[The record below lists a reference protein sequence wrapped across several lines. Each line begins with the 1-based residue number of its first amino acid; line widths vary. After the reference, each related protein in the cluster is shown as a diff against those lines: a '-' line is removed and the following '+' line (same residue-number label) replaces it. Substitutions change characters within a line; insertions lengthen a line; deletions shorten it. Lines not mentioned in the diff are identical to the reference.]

1 MMGVIETDKW
11 LENYFNQPW
20 ELSRLVKPEVRDP
33 EDFYEY
39 LTKFGMY
46 KPSRNAFYI
55 LNKLKEEKVWEKINN
70 IYLNY
75 RKKWKGPAV
84 DIYIFPIQQQTSL
97 FRRRNNGRSGL
108 AFHNKLLLFISEGLN
123 EKELEALFVHEYHH
137 AARLSMIKKKESDYT
152 LLDSILFEGFAEL
165 AVLNSCG
172 KAYLAPWT
180 KLYTKERLRNDFK
193 RRYEPNFYLTRKDRE
208 HDDLL
213 FGRRGVPFMLGYAVG
228 YEIAKGYVRRNKI
241 TIHDTF
247 AIQSEKVLST
257 NEFLEPSS

>member
-1 MMGVIETDKW
+1 MGVIETDKW

-20 ELSRLVKPEVRDP
+20 EMGMMAKPEVDDA

-46 KPSRNAFYI
+46 RPSRNAFYI
-55 LNKLKEEKVWEKINN
+55 LNQLKEENVWEKINK
-70 IYLNY
+70 IYLKY

-84 DIYIFPIQQQTSL
+84 DIYIFPINQQVSL

-108 AFHNKLLLFISEGLN
+108 AFHNKLFLFISEGLS

-137 AARLSMIKKKESDYT
+137 CARLSKIRKKESEYT

-165 AVLNSCG
+165 AVLNCCG
-172 KAYLAPWT
+172 TEYLAPWT
-180 KLYTKERLRNDFK
+180 KLYSKERLKNDLK
-193 RRYEPNFYLTRKDRE
+193 RMYEPNFNLKRSNRE
-208 HDDLL
+208 HEDLL
-213 FGRRGVPFMLGYAVG
+213 FGRRGVPSLLGYAVG
-228 YEIAKGYVRRNKI
+228 YELAKGYVKRNKI

-247 AIQSEKVLST
+247 TTPSEKVLSN
-257 NEFLEPSS
+257 NEFLES